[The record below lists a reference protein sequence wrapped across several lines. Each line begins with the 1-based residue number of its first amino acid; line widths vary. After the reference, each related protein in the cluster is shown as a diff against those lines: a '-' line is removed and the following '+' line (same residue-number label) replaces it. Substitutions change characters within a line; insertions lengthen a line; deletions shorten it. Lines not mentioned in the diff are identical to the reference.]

1 VTIPVR
7 NIYYLLL
14 YAWGHFRGGVTT
26 AVDVEDSPDLP
37 NLLAR
42 VLHDGVQRLLRRG
55 LDRGYVSEIEET
67 RSLRGRVQLG
77 AVARQQTLRR
87 GTVICE
93 LDELTHD
100 VLHNRIIKNT
110 LFALAASESVERKLR
125 HEIRLLCQRLPPDI
139 SSIRLSSSDFSRVQL
154 SRSTSQYGFLLKLC
168 HFVFMSLMP
177 SEGGLQ
183 GKFQSILE
191 DETRMSAL
199 FEEFLRNFYRIELTD
214 FSTSAEIMPWQSSSG
229 DLGALDLLPVMKTD
243 LTIRGKDKTVV
254 IDAKYYKEIL
264 ARGRHGSKLRSSHLY
279 QLHTYLAHVRAQD
292 PTQNVRGA
300 LIYPS
305 SQAAMK
311 LKYELL
317 GTPVMVATIDL
328 NQGWKEIHLDLLRLF
343 DEI

>member
-1 VTIPVR
+1 MTIPVQ

-14 YAWGHFRGGVTT
+14 YAWGHFRGGLTT
-26 AVDVEDSPDLP
+26 AVGVEDSPDLP

-42 VLHDGVQRLLRRG
+42 VLHEGVQRLLRRG

-77 AVARQQTLRR
+77 AVARQQTLLR

-100 VLHNRIIKNT
+100 VLHNRIIKST
-110 LFALAASESVERKLR
+110 LYSLAGSASVEKKLR

-139 SSIRLSSSDFSRVQL
+139 ASIRLRSSDFGRVQL
-154 SRSTSQYGFLLKLC
+154 SRSTSQYGFLIKLC
-168 HFVFMSLMP
+168 QFVFMSLMP
-177 SEGGLQ
+177 SEGGSE

-214 FSTSAEIMPWQSSSG
+214 FSTSAEIMPWQSSSE
-229 DLGALDLLPVMKTD
+229 DSGALDLLPVMKTD
-243 LTIRGKDKTVV
+243 LTIRGKDKVVV
-254 IDAKYYKEIL
+254 IDAKYYKDIL
-264 ARGRHGSKLRSSHLY
+264 ARGRHESKLRSSHLY
-279 QLHTYLAHVRAQD
+279 QLHTYLAHVRDQD
-292 PTQNVRGA
+292 PTKNVRGA

-305 SQAAMK
+305 SQASMR

-317 GTPVMVATIDL
+317 GTPVMVATVDL
-328 NQGWKEIHLDLLRLF
+328 NQKWKDIHLELINLF